1 MLQSRNF
8 PCRAGGWLKA
18 RKSPGSYLKETINM
32 SAEMISY
39 QKTLPVRDEFD
50 VVVVGSGPSGIC
62 AAVSA
67 ARMGVRT
74 ALVERYGVL
83 GGNLTVGAVAPIL
96 GSVSRGTLRDELVE
110 RLGVPDCDEIGAT
123 QQCHDFEKAKR
134 VLVEFAHEAGVKI
147 FLQTPVVDVIMDGS
161 RVDGVVISE
170 KTGLKVLRA
179 KVFVDATGDGD
190 VACHAGA
197 EYQMGRD
204 SDSLVQPVTL
214 MFTLN
219 GVEEDAL
226 TCIGEVDYVQYKGER
241 FLDYTTRLCKE
252 GHLPPHSASVRSF
265 RTLVPG
271 ERLINTTQANGI
283 FAVNSDDLEK
293 AEVDLRA
300 QIDKVTEFLRKFVDG
315 YQNCYVKSTA
325 ETLGV
330 RETRRFIGEY
340 ILEDNDLRTGR
351 RFEDVVV
358 HKASFIVDIHNP
370 TGSAQAEGVP
380 EEVTPYDIPLR
391 CLIPKKTDGLVL
403 SGRCI
408 SGTHRAHASYRV
420 MSICMAIGEA
430 SGVTA
435 ALAAKKGINPR
446 EVDYREVQK
455 VLLERGVDLFS

>member
-1 MLQSRNF
+1 MSIETVSYRKELQV
-8 PCRAGGWLKA
+8 KDQ
-18 RKSPGSYLKETINM
+18 Y
-32 SAEMISY
+32 
-39 QKTLPVRDEFD
+39 D

-67 ARMGVRT
+67 ARMGART

-96 GSVSRGTLRDELVE
+96 GSVSKGTMRDELVE
-110 RLGVPDCDEIGAT
+110 RLGVPGCDRVGAT

-134 VLVEFAHEAGVKI
+134 VLVDFVHEAGVTI
-147 FLQTPVVDVIMDGS
+147 YLQTPVVDVIMDGD
-161 RVDGVVISE
+161 RVDGVVIST

-179 KVFVDATGDGD
+179 KAFVDASGDGD
-190 VACHAGA
+190 VAYYAGA
-197 EYQMGRD
+197 EYQMGREG
-204 SDSLVQPVTL
+204 DSLVQPVTL
-214 MFTLN
+214 MFTVQ

-226 TCIGEVDYVQYKGER
+226 KCIGEIDYVQYKGER
-241 FLDYTTRLCKE
+241 FLDYTTRLCNE
-252 GHLPPHSASVRSF
+252 GHLPPNAASVRLF
-265 RTLVPG
+265 GTLIPG
-271 ERLINTTQANGI
+271 ERLVNTTQANGI
-283 FAVNSDDLEK
+283 FAVNSEDVAK
-293 AEVDLRA
+293 AEVDLRN
-300 QIDKVTEFLRKFVDG
+300 QIDMVVEFLRRFVDG

-340 ILEDNDLRTGR
+340 ILEDNDLRNGR

-358 HKASFIVDIHNP
+358 HKASFLVDIHNP
-370 TGSAQAEGVP
+370 TGSGQAEEV
-380 EEVTPYDIPLR
+380 EEDVVPYDIPLR
-391 CLIPKKTDGLVL
+391 CLIPKRIDGLVL

-430 SGVTA
+430 SGVAA

-446 EVDYREVQK
+446 DVGYKEVQK
-455 VLLERGVDLFS
+455 VLLDRGIDLFG

>member
-1 MLQSRNF
+1 MSIETVSYRKELQV
-8 PCRAGGWLKA
+8 KDQ
-18 RKSPGSYLKETINM
+18 Y
-32 SAEMISY
+32 
-39 QKTLPVRDEFD
+39 D

-67 ARMGVRT
+67 ARMGART

-96 GSVSRGTLRDELVE
+96 GSVSKGTMRDELVE
-110 RLGVPDCDEIGAT
+110 RLGVPGCDEIGAT

-134 VLVEFAHEAGVKI
+134 VLADFAHEAGVSI
-147 FLQTPVVDVIMDGS
+147 YLQTPVVDVIMDGN
-161 RVDGVVISE
+161 RVDGVVVSG

-179 KVFVDATGDGD
+179 KTFVDASGDGD
-190 VACHAGA
+190 VAYYAGA

-204 SDSLVQPVTL
+204 GDSLVQPVTL
-214 MFTLN
+214 MFTLH

-226 TCIGEVDYVQYKGER
+226 TCIGEVDHVRYKGER

-252 GHLPPHSASVRSF
+252 GYLPPNAASVRLF
-265 RTLVPG
+265 RTKVPG
-271 ERLINTTQANGI
+271 ERVVNTTQANGI
-283 FAVNSDDLEK
+283 FAVNSEDVAK
-293 AEVDLRA
+293 AEVDLRN
-300 QIDKVTEFLRKFVDG
+300 QIDMVVEFLRRFVDG

-340 ILEDNDLRTGR
+340 ILEDSDLRTGR
-351 RFEDVVV
+351 RFDDAVV

-391 CLIPKKTDGLVL
+391 CLIPKRIDGLVL

-430 SGVTA
+430 SGVAA

-446 EVDYREVQK
+446 DVGYKEVQK
-455 VLLERGVDLFS
+455 VLLDRGIDLFG

>member
-1 MLQSRNF
+1 
-8 PCRAGGWLKA
+8 
-18 RKSPGSYLKETINM
+18 M
-32 SAEMISY
+32 STKTISY
-39 QKTLPVRDEFD
+39 KKDLQIKEEYD
-50 VVVVGSGPSGIC
+50 VVVVGSGPAGIC

-67 ARMGVRT
+67 ARMGART

-96 GSVSRGTLRDELVE
+96 GSVSKGTLRDELVE

-134 VLVEFAHEAGVKI
+134 VLADFAHEAGVKLY
-147 FLQTPVVDVIMDGS
+147 LQTAVVDVVMDGD
-161 RVDGVVISE
+161 RVDGVIISE

-179 KVFVDATGDGD
+179 KAIVDASGDGD
-190 VACHAGA
+190 VAFYAGA

-204 SDSLVQPVTL
+204 GDSLVQPVTL
-214 MFTLN
+214 MFTLQ

-226 TCIGEVDYVQYKGER
+226 TCIGEVDFVQYKGER

-252 GHLPPHSASVRSF
+252 GHLPPYSASVRLF

-271 ERLINTTQANGI
+271 ERLVNTTQANGI
-283 FAVNSDDLEK
+283 FATDRDDVAR
-293 AEVDLRA
+293 AEVDLRR
-300 QIDKVTEFLRKFVDG
+300 QIDLRQYVDG
-315 YQNCYVKSTA
+315 YQNCYVTGSA
-325 ETLGV
+325 DTLGV
-330 RETRRFIGEY
+330 RESRRFVGEY
-340 ILEDNDLRTGR
+340 ILEDNDLRVGR
-351 RFEDVVV
+351 RFDDVVV

-370 TGSAQAEGVP
+370 AGSAQAEGVP

-391 CLIPKKTDGLVL
+391 CLIPKKIDGLVL

-435 ALAAKKGINPR
+435 ALAAKKGVNPR
-446 EVDYREVQK
+446 EIDYKEVQK
-455 VLLERGVDLFS
+455 VLLDRGVNLFD